1 MPSLPIIPE
10 YITVHLGPPDSD
22 ARNVRVTFPEY
33 IMNVASSEIFPTWPE
48 SALRANIYAQ
58 ISFALNRV
66 YTEYYRIRGYDFDIT
81 NSTAIDQYFV
91 YGRDIFDNIR
101 RIVGDI
107 FNSYLRRQG
116 NIEPLFA
123 QYCNGTTVTCNGMSQ
138 WGTVELANAGFTP
151 FQILTNYYGND
162 IEIVRNVRIGE
173 SASSAPQI
181 LLRPG
186 ISNDDVKII
195 QIRLNR
201 ISANYPAIPK
211 IPETDGIFSD
221 ATERAVIAFQKI
233 FGLTPDG
240 IVGNATW
247 YAIQYIYN
255 SVKRLNELN
264 SEGIRFEEI
273 SDELPDTLKEGDRG
287 SNVAVFQYYLTY
299 ISRFYNTISPTA
311 IDGIF
316 GSNTKNS
323 VLSAQKTFG
332 LTQDGIVGEN
342 TWDAVYRAYRG
353 IIDTI
358 PVRYQEGTTI
368 PFPGTTLTL
377 GSETDAVFVL
387 QNYLSYISADYP
399 EIPAVPAT
407 GYFGTRTRE
416 SVLSF
421 QRRFGLP
428 ATGRVNAITW
438 SAIAS
443 VYSDLYNSKKI
454 SEGQFPGFNIENT
467 EN

>member
-1 MPSLPIIPE
+1 MPSQPVIPE
-10 YITVHLGPPDSD
+10 FITVHLGPPDSD
-22 ARNVRVTFPEY
+22 ARNVRVPFPEY

-48 SALRANIYAQ
+48 NALRANIYAQ

-107 FNSYLRRQG
+107 FNSYLRRRG
-116 NIEPLFA
+116 SIEPLFA
-123 QYCNGTTVTCNGMSQ
+123 QYCNGTTVTCDGLSQ
-138 WGTVELANAGFTP
+138 WGTVELADSGLTP
-151 FQILTNYYGND
+151 YQILTNYYGND
-162 IEIVRNVRIGE
+162 IDIVRNVPISGNV
-173 SASSAPQI
+173 SSAPSI
-181 LLRPG
+181 PLRPG
-186 ISNDDVKII
+186 ISNDNVRVI

-201 ISANYPAIPK
+201 ISTNYPAIPK
-211 IPETDGIFSD
+211 IVSEDGIFAD
-221 ATERAVIAFQKI
+221 DTENAVIAFQEI

-264 SEGIRFEEI
+264 SEGIRFEEV
-273 SDELPDTLKEGDRG
+273 SDELPNVLRTGDSG
-287 SNVAVFQYYLTY
+287 SDVAVFQYYLSY
-299 ISRFYNTISPTA
+299 ISRFYDTIAPVA

-316 GSNTKNS
+316 DDDTRSS
-323 VLSAQKTFG
+323 VISAQATFG

-342 TWDAVYRAYRG
+342 TWDAVYKAYIG

-358 PVRYQEGTTI
+358 PIEYTEGTVI
-368 PFPGTTLTL
+368 PFAGVTLTL
-377 GSETDAVFVL
+377 GSESDSVSVL
-387 QNYLSYISADYP
+387 QNYLNYIAQTYT
-399 EIPAVPAT
+399 EIPSIPVT

-416 SVLSF
+416 AVIVF
-421 QRRFGLP
+421 QRIFSLP

-443 VYSDLYNSKKI
+443 IYSDLYNGRMI
-454 SEGQFPGFNIENT
+454 SDGQFPGFDIGQ
-467 EN
+467 

>member
-1 MPSLPIIPE
+1 MPSQPVIPE
-10 YITVHLGPPDSD
+10 FITVHLGPPDSD
-22 ARNVRVTFPEY
+22 ARNVRVPFPEY

-48 SALRANIYAQ
+48 NALRANIYAQ

-107 FNSYLRRQG
+107 FNSYLRRRG
-116 NIEPLFA
+116 SIEPLFA
-123 QYCNGTTVTCNGMSQ
+123 QYCNGTTVTCDGLSQ
-138 WGTVELANAGFTP
+138 WGTVELADSGLTP
-151 FQILTNYYGND
+151 YQILTNYYGND
-162 IEIVRNVRIGE
+162 IDIVRIVPISGNV
-173 SASSAPQI
+173 SSAPSI
-181 LLRPG
+181 PLRPG
-186 ISNDDVKII
+186 ISNDNVRVI

-201 ISANYPAIPK
+201 ISTNYPAIPK
-211 IPETDGIFSD
+211 IVSEDGIFAD
-221 ATERAVIAFQKI
+221 DTENAVIAFQEI

-264 SEGIRFEEI
+264 SEGIRFEEV
-273 SDELPDTLKEGDRG
+273 SDELPNVLRTGDSG
-287 SNVAVFQYYLTY
+287 SDVAVFQYYLSY
-299 ISRFYNTISPTA
+299 ISRFYDTIAPVA

-316 GSNTKNS
+316 DDDTRSS
-323 VLSAQKTFG
+323 VISAQATFG

-342 TWDAVYRAYRG
+342 TWDAVYKAYIG

-358 PVRYQEGTTI
+358 PIEYTEGTVI
-368 PFPGTTLTL
+368 PFAGVTLTL
-377 GSETDAVFVL
+377 GSESDSVSVL
-387 QNYLSYISADYP
+387 QNYLNYIAQTYT
-399 EIPAVPAT
+399 EIPSIPVT

-416 SVLSF
+416 AVIVF
-421 QRRFGLP
+421 QRIFSLP

-443 VYSDLYNSKKI
+443 IYSDLYNGRMI
-454 SEGQFPGFNIENT
+454 SDGQFPGFDIGQ
-467 EN
+467 